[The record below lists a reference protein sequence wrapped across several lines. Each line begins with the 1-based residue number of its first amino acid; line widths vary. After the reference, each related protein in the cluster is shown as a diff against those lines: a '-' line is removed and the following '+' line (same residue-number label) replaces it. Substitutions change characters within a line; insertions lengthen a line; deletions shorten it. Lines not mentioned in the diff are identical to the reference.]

1 MKLTKE
7 ELDIIEGLKKNKDNF
22 LIELGQ
28 IKYNE
33 ILLNERNENA
43 LSFLQKLKE
52 QEVSVMKTLE
62 DKYGKGTVNVETGEF
77 TPE

>member
-43 LSFLQKLKE
+43 LSFLQKLDTRR
-52 QEVSVMKTLE
+52 S
-62 DKYGKGTVNVETGEF
+62 
-77 TPE
+77 

>member
-7 ELDIIEGLKKNKDNF
+7 ELTAIDNLKKNKDNF
-22 LIELGQ
+22 LVELGQ

-33 ILLNERNENA
+33 ILLDERNDKA
-43 LSFLQKLKE
+43 LDFLEKLKA
-52 QEVSVMKTLE
+52 QEISIMKSLE
-62 DKYGKGTVNVETGEF
+62 DKYGKGAINVETGEF

>member
-7 ELDIIEGLKKNKDNF
+7 ELKTLDNLRINKDNF

-33 ILLNERNENA
+33 LLLDERNDNA
-43 LSFLQKLKE
+43 IDFLDKLRK
-52 QEVSVMKTLE
+52 QELDVMKSFE
-62 DKYGKGTVNVETGEF
+62 DKYGKGSINVQTGEF

>member
-7 ELDIIEGLKKNKDNF
+7 ELDIIEGLNKNKDNF

-33 ILLNERNENA
+33 ILINERNENA

-52 QEVSVMKTLE
+52 QEVSVMKSLE

>member
-43 LSFLQKLKE
+43 LSFLQKLKD
-52 QEVSVMKTLE
+52 QEISVMKSLE

-77 TPE
+77 IPE

>member
-52 QEVSVMKTLE
+52 QEVSVMKSLE

>member
-33 ILLNERNENA
+33 ILLNERNENV

-52 QEVSVMKTLE
+52 QEVSVMKSLE

-77 TPE
+77 IPE

>member
-7 ELDIIEGLKKNKDNF
+7 ELKTLDNLRINKDNF

-28 IKYNE
+28 IKYND
-33 ILLNERNENA
+33 LLLDERNDNA
-43 LSFLQKLKE
+43 IDFLDKLRK
-52 QEVSVMKTLE
+52 QELDVMKSFE
-62 DKYGKGTVNVETGEF
+62 DKYGKGSINVQTGEF

>member
-52 QEVSVMKTLE
+52 QEVSVMKSLE

-77 TPE
+77 IPE

>member
-28 IKYNE
+28 NTMKFY
-33 ILLNERNENA
+33 
-43 LSFLQKLKE
+43 STKE
-52 QEVSVMKTLE
+52 MKML
-62 DKYGKGTVNVETGEF
+62 
-77 TPE
+77 

>member
-7 ELDIIEGLKKNKDNF
+7 EIDIIEGLKKNKDNI

-52 QEVSVMKTLE
+52 QEVSVMKSLE

>member
-7 ELDIIEGLKKNKDNF
+7 ELDRIEGLKKNKDNF

-33 ILLNERNENA
+33 ILLNERNENV

-52 QEVSVMKTLE
+52 QEVSVMKSLE

-77 TPE
+77 IPE

>member
-1 MKLTKE
+1 MKLSKQ
-7 ELDIIEGLKKNKDNF
+7 ELQSLDNLKTNKDNF

-33 ILLNERNENA
+33 LLLDERNDKA
-43 LSFLQKLKE
+43 IDFLDKLRD
-52 QEVSVMKTLE
+52 QELAIMKSLE
-62 DKYGKGTVNVETGEF
+62 DKYGKGAINVQTGEF

>member
-22 LIELGQ
+22 LTELGQ

-52 QEVSVMKTLE
+52 QEVSVMKSLE